1 MPLQITVGPPQLVI
15 HQGELVWA
23 SDPDGQLGAEGDKG
37 LFFRDTRLIAL
48 WTLYANGVRWEL
60 LNGGAITHYAAR
72 VFMTNPPILTQDGVI
87 PERTLSLVL
96 GRWIDGGIHEDID
109 ITNHGTKKV
118 RFNLELSVRADFGDV
133 FEVKSDRLVRRGRI
147 STQWD
152 EPAQRLADTY
162 HNADFHRA
170 VTLTVKTEP
179 PAAYANGRV
188 TFEVAVEPGQRWHAC
203 LLSDVEDQAMVLRA
217 PSHCVGENRDSHA
230 GRALATWRER
240 ATKLQTSNEEIYRL
254 WHQAIDDLAAL
265 RLPIEQNGGTE
276 VIPAAGLPWFVAL
289 FGRDSLIVAMQ
300 TAPVATEFLQGALA
314 VLGEQQAHER
324 DDYRDAEPGKILHE
338 MRRGELAHFK
348 LIPHTPYYGTA
359 DATPLYLMAL
369 HEAWRWSGDL
379 DLVRRFMDVA
389 EGCLTWIDE
398 YGDRDADGFQE
409 YQTRSSA
416 GYENVA
422 WKDSGDAV
430 LYPDGTL
437 VKSPKALCELQG
449 YVYAAWV
456 GIAELFRALGKP
468 DRAAALEAKAAQL
481 QERFDAAF
489 WDDGFGGYA
498 YALDGDKK
506 KVLVASSNIGHCL
519 WTGLIPAKRAKA
531 VVDRLMGE
539 DMFSGWGIRTLS
551 THHVAYNP
559 YSYHNGSVWPHDNG
573 LIALGMARYGFHDEA
588 AHVARAIS
596 GAASYFQMHQM
607 PELFAG
613 VARDDTNFPVQFLGS
628 NVPQAWAAG
637 SAFCFVQALVGL
649 QPDPK
654 TRRLLVDP
662 HLPAWLP
669 DLTLR
674 DIEVWGEMYDIRFV
688 HGETGDTFEVLRGDR
703 DRVAARKRG

>member
-23 SDPDGQLGAEGDKG
+23 SDPDGQLDTEGDKG
-37 LFFRDTRLIAL
+37 LFFRDTRMIAL
-48 WTLYANGVRWEL
+48 WTLYANGVRWAL

-72 VFMTNPPILTQDGVI
+72 VFMTNPPILTQDGTI
-87 PERTLSLVL
+87 PEHTLSLVL
-96 GRWIDGGIHEDID
+96 GRWIDGGIHEDVD
-109 ITNHGTKKV
+109 ITNHGMKPV
-118 RFNLELSVRADFGDV
+118 RFNLELSIRADFGDV
-133 FEVKSDRLVRRGRI
+133 FEVKSNRLVRRGRI

-152 EPAQRLADTY
+152 EPAQRLSDSY
-162 HNADFHRA
+162 RNGDFHRA
-170 VTLTVKTEP
+170 VTLTVRTDP
-179 PAAYANGRV
+179 PADYANGRV
-188 TFEVAVEPGQRWHAC
+188 TFEVAIEPGETWHTC
-203 LLSDVEDQAMVLRA
+203 LLSDVEDQSGVLPA
-217 PSHCVGENRDSHA
+217 PEHCTAANPASGA
-230 GRALATWRER
+230 GRALAHWRHV
-240 ATKLQTSNEEIYRL
+240 ATKLRASNEEIYRL

-265 RLPIEQNGGTE
+265 RLPIAMDGTTE

-300 TAPVATEFLQGALA
+300 TAPVSTEFLTGALA
-314 VLGEQQAHER
+314 VLGAQQATER

-338 MRRGELAHFK
+338 MRRGELAHFR

-369 HEAWRWSGDL
+369 HEMWRWTGDL
-379 DLVRRFMDVA
+379 ALIERFLPVA
-389 EGCLTWIDE
+389 EGCLSWIDD
-398 YGDRDADGFQE
+398 YGDRDGDGFQE

-416 GYENVA
+416 GYENVG

-449 YVYAAWV
+449 YVYAAWC
-456 GIAELFRALGKP
+456 GMAEVFRARGEP
-468 DRAAALEAKAAQL
+468 DRAAALEAKAAAL
-481 QERFDAAF
+481 RERFDRAF
-489 WDDGFGGYA
+489 WNDEFGGYA
-498 YALDGDKK
+498 YALDGDKQQ
-506 KVLVASSNIGHCL
+506 VLVSSSNIGHCL
-519 WTGLIPAKRAKA
+519 WTGLIPPARAKA
-531 VVDRLMGE
+531 VVDRLMAP

-551 THHVAYNP
+551 SEHVAFNP

-573 LIALGMARYGFHDEA
+573 LIALGMARYGFHDAA

-596 GAASYFQMHQM
+596 GAASYFQLHQM

-649 QPDPK
+649 QPDPVA
-654 TRRLLVDP
+654 RCLHVDP
-662 HLPAWLP
+662 HLPEWLG
-669 DLTLR
+669 DLTLG
-674 DIEVWGEMYDIRFV
+674 DISVWGDSYDIHFV
-688 HGETGDTFEVLRGDR
+688 RGENGDTFEVLRGDR
-703 DRVAARKRG
+703 DRVSGRRRG